1 MFSEAQAAAT
11 KGPEGPLQTRLLFHC
26 AHRLNDENKLMTYH
40 QKLSDSKEDQLSLA
54 AIHYARSHFQE
65 VCQPWALHGV
75 IVEGLTVDAC
85 GCPCFHHPQATDI
98 YKRLLLENRDD
109 VALNVYVAMCYYK
122 LDYYD
127 VSLEILAVYLQ
138 SHPDSAIV
146 LNLKACNHFR
156 LYNGKA
162 AEAELKALSEQG
174 VNIEDSDLIRHNLVV
189 FRNGENALQVLPQ
202 LVDYI
207 PEAKLNLVIYYL
219 RNDEVMEAYD
229 LIKDMEPS
237 IPQEY
242 ILKGVVNARYA
253 AAAVTLRHPHTY
265 TPTHTLTHARWL
277 VHVAVAHTCAVAAS
291 IAPALGKRPAAG
303 ST

>member
-1 MFSEAQAAAT
+1 MV
-11 KGPEGPLQTRLLFHC
+11 
-26 AHRLNDENKLMTYH
+26 
-40 QKLSDSKEDQLSLA
+40 
-54 AIHYARSHFQE
+54 ARAF
-65 VCQPWALHGV
+65 
-75 IVEGLTVDAC
+75 TT
-85 GCPCFHHPQATDI
+85 PQATDI

-253 AAAVTLRHPHTY
+253 AAAVTRRHPHTD
-265 TPTHTLTHARWL
+265 THTHPHSHSHMHGGLFMWLLLTLALWLRALLQRWASDRQPGAPEACA
-277 VHVAVAHTCAVAAS
+277 AVL
-291 IAPALGKRPAAG
+291 PAGRPLANLLGTVQVGRPC
-303 ST
+303 